1 MDIQTQ
7 TSQNVKVVTKK
18 KITVS
23 MFLVIYGVFSA
34 ISLVLTIFTVPIS
47 IDENLKFI
55 YDEKLMLK
63 PNEIKEY
70 LLFIFGSAFV
80 YFFILYL
87 RRKDLHR

>member
-1 MDIQTQ
+1 MEIQTQ
-7 TSQNVKVVTKK
+7 TSQNMKVITKK
-18 KITVS
+18 KFTVTT
-23 MFLVIYGVFSA
+23 FLIIYGALSA
-34 ISLVLTIFTVPIS
+34 LSLVLSIFTVPIS

-70 LLFIFGSAFV
+70 LLFIFGSTFV

-87 RRKDLHR
+87 RRKDLQR